1 LGKPKPSYKWTLLEA
16 GSLECH
22 RICLNKRRKKIQ
34 GRVENSKSES
44 TEKRSLELPG
54 TKKKKNAE
62 DHGDSSAGDQARM
75 TGRHRCRV
83 DSP

>member
-1 LGKPKPSYKWTLLEA
+1 MGKPKPSYKWTLLEA

-54 TKKKKNAE
+54 TKKKKKKMQRIM
-62 DHGDSSAGDQARM
+62 GILVQGIRL
-75 TGRHRCRV
+75 G
-83 DSP
+83 